1 MREKVRHLA
10 FTGIFIAM
18 SVVLTRFASLRI
30 AIGGIEG
37 IRIGFGTLPIIL
49 SGMLLGPISGAL
61 TGALADIIGFVLS
74 PMGPYF
80 PHFTLTSS
88 LYGVIPGIVSL
99 LPFHSKT
106 LRTFCAVA
114 IPQVGVGLFLTP
126 YFLHTLFDMPWKI
139 LLVPRLVSVPLNT
152 IAFTALI
159 LSLFRVPAF
168 AAFGER

>member
-1 MREKVRHLA
+1 MK
-10 FTGIFIAM
+10 TKI
-18 SVVLTRFASLRI
+18 SASLDCANYLALLEDVRKLER
-30 AIGGIEG
+30 AGIE
-37 IRIGFGTLPIIL
+37 
-49 SGMLLGPISGAL
+49 MLHIDVMDGVFVPNFA
-61 TGALADIIGFVLS
+61 IGFVLS

-88 LYGVIPGIVSL
+88 LYGVIPGVVSL
-99 LPFHSKT
+99 LPFRSKT

-139 LLVPRLVSVPLNT
+139 LLIPRLVSVPLNT
-152 IAFTALI
+152 IAFTVLI